1 MKIADGMDDPGND
14 ADDDDDVPD
23 LVENFD
29 ECCKNEAKETIEKV
43 EEVVEEVVATPA
55 EGILLSNHYIICI
68 SLSPSP
74 LFYATF
80 LKRTLGYFLENLKS
94 IFANEEMKKKTP
106 SKVPYFSFCWAV

>member
-1 MKIADGMDDPGND
+1 MDDPGND

-55 EGILLSNHYIICI
+55 EGILLSNHYFICI
-68 SLSPSP
+68 SLRPSP
-74 LFYATF
+74 LFYATV
-80 LKRTLGYFLENLKS
+80 LKRTLGYFLENLKKHLS
-94 IFANEEMKKKTP
+94 RHKSTRFKRIVWSTFYRVFHN
-106 SKVPYFSFCWAV
+106 VFF